1 MNRQKPETK
10 WCLTKTHKV
19 FFVIQRKCYCYL
31 DEISPK
37 GEASTDALQE
47 VQGKEGMAGNG
58 ECFCLIPKPP
68 AGISGGG
75 TSILPGP
82 HAILRGQENWVWKLS
97 FQGFLVSRLLCILLG
112 VTSQQCTQEMKG
124 LTLPVNKAPVL
135 GKSMVL
141 VEHMFVIISLRH
153 ERCTAINT
161 ATVTSMLLSISKS
174 QQTFSL

>member
-1 MNRQKPETK
+1 MRY
-10 WCLTKTHKV
+10 LV
-19 FFVIQRKCYCYL
+19 FVIQRKCYCYL

-37 GEASTDALQE
+37 GEASTNALQE
-47 VQGKEGMAGNG
+47 VQGKEGTGGNG

-75 TSILPGP
+75 TSILSGP
-82 HAILRGQENWVWKLS
+82 HAVLRGQESWVWKLS

-112 VTSQQCTQEMKG
+112 ITSQQCTQEMKG
-124 LTLPVNKAPVL
+124 LTLPVNEAPVL

-153 ERCTAINT
+153 ERCTTINT
-161 ATVTSMLLSISKS
+161 ATVTSVLLSISKS
-174 QQTFSL
+174 QQTFSLQ